1 MTLLEVADLIEKAAQ
16 ATGIERRWQVVS
28 AFGSAID
35 ALTQTYPTFQIE
47 NPSIASEILRE
58 AMNPELHDEIEGHI
72 EHLLDQLRQAGRNQD
87 LRAIVMHAAVRPT
100 RTQALIDEG
109 R

>member
-1 MTLLEVADLIEKAAQ
+1 MTLLDVADSIEKAAQ

-28 AFGSAID
+28 ALASATT
-35 ALTQTYPTFQIE
+35 ALTKTYPTFQIE
-47 NPSIASEILRE
+47 MPSIASEILRE

-87 LRAIVMHAAVRPT
+87 LRAIVMHAAVRPAH
-100 RTQALIDEG
+100 TQALIDKM
-109 R
+109 